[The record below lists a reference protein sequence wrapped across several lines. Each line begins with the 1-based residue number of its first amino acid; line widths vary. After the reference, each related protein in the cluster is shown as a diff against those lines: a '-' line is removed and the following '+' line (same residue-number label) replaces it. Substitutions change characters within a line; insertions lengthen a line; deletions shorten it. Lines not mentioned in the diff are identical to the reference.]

1 MSIIKK
7 FMHLAFYPM
16 LSPSRINF
24 LHLINAIDRFLG
36 DLSGAIGQRDPLLNA
51 KPGTDIASYGAR
63 CHRTQIMVT
72 AGLSVIFVIVLIGPF
87 LNKKIESN
95 LEAFLFAMGLI
106 SATIANAWSAEVIHE
121 GFVAPINITLAVL
134 GAGVLFHYL
143 RKYIDHV
150 MRRVLVTI
158 PLAVIVCA
166 GIIILGLLS
175 SIISAIIAA
184 LLLVEFITVL
194 PLHRRAEVNLTI
206 IACFAIGLG
215 AALTP
220 LGEPLSTIVVS
231 KLNGEPYKATFYYL
245 FNLLAFYV
253 IPAVV
258 MLGIIGIF
266 FVREAPEDTGES
278 LAAEEEEEK
287 LSEMFVRAGKV
298 YIFVM
303 ALIFLGA
310 GFKPLIDAY
319 LLKLPTQI
327 LFWVN
332 MVSAILD
339 NATLAAAEI
348 GPSLSQAQIKSALL
362 GLLIAGGMLIPG
374 NIPNIIAAH
383 ALHIKSTEWARLG
396 VPLGLVIMAGTAALL
411 GLGVL

>member
-1 MSIIKK
+1 MI
-7 FMHLAFYPM
+7 
-16 LSPSRINF
+16 
-24 LHLINAIDRFLG
+24 
-36 DLSGAIGQRDPLLNA
+36 
-51 KPGTDIASYGAR
+51 
-63 CHRTQIMVT
+63 VT
-72 AGLSVIFVIVLIGPF
+72 GLCLIFVVVLIGPF
-87 LNKKIESN
+87 LNKKIEAN
-95 LEAFLFAMGLI
+95 LEAFLFIMGVL
-106 SATIANAWSAEVIHE
+106 SASLSNAWSAEVIHE
-121 GFVAPINITLAVL
+121 GFMAPINITLAVL

-143 RKYIDHV
+143 RKYIDHA
-150 MRRVLVTI
+150 MRRILVSV
-158 PLAVIVCA
+158 PLKAIVCA
-166 GIIILGLLS
+166 AIIVLGLLS

-184 LLLVEFITVL
+184 LLLVELITVL

-231 KLNGEPYKATFYYL
+231 KLSGAPYHATFYYL
-245 FNLLAFYV
+245 FGLLALSV

-258 MLGIIGIF
+258 VLGIAGTF
-266 FVREAPEDTGES
+266 LVVEEPEDTGES
-278 LAAEEEEEK
+278 LAAEQEEEK
-287 LSEMFVRAGKV
+287 LSEVFIRAAKV

-310 GFKPLIDAY
+310 GFKPLIDSY
-319 LLKLPTQI
+319 LLKLPSQI

-348 GPSLSQAQIKSALL
+348 GPSLSTAQIKSALL
-362 GLLIAGGMLIPG
+362 GLLISGGMLIPG

-383 ALHIKSTEWARLG
+383 ALRIKSTEWAQLG
-396 VPLGLVIMAGTAALL
+396 VPLGVVIMIVAAALL
-411 GLGVL
+411 WLGIL

>member
-1 MSIIKK
+1 ME
-7 FMHLAFYPM
+7 
-16 LSPSRINF
+16 
-24 LHLINAIDRFLG
+24 NA
-36 DLSGAIGQRDPLLNA
+36 
-51 KPGTDIASYGAR
+51 
-63 CHRTQIMVT
+63 MVMI
-72 AGLSVIFVIVLIGPF
+72 GLSLIFVVVLVGPF
-87 LNKKIESN
+87 LNKKIEAN
-95 LEAFLFAMGLI
+95 LEAFLFAMGLV
-106 SATIANAWSAEVIHE
+106 SATMSNAWSAEVIHE
-121 GFVAPINITLAVL
+121 GFVAPISITLAVL

-143 RKYIDHV
+143 RQYLDHF
-150 MRRVLVTI
+150 MRRVLVTV

-175 SIISAIIAA
+175 SVISAIIAA
-184 LLLVEFITVL
+184 LLLVELITIL
-194 PLHRRAEVNLTI
+194 PLHRHAEINLTI

-220 LGEPLSTIVVS
+220 LGEPLSTIVIS
-231 KLNGEPYKATFYYL
+231 KLSGAPFHAGFAYL
-245 FNLLAFYV
+245 AKLLAPYV
-253 IPAVV
+253 VPTVIL
-258 MLGIIGIF
+258 LGIAAIF
-266 FVREAPEDTGES
+266 LVHQAPEDTEDS

-287 LSEMFVRAGKV
+287 LSEVFVRGGKV

-319 LLKLPTQI
+319 IIALPSQI

-348 GPSLSQAQIKSALL
+348 GPTLSEAQIKSALL

-383 ALHIKSTEWARLG
+383 SLHIKSTEWAKLG
-396 VPLGLVIMAGTAALL
+396 VPLGLVIMTGTAVLL
-411 GLGVL
+411 WLGWV

>member
-1 MSIIKK
+1 
-7 FMHLAFYPM
+7 
-16 LSPSRINF
+16 
-24 LHLINAIDRFLG
+24 
-36 DLSGAIGQRDPLLNA
+36 
-51 KPGTDIASYGAR
+51 
-63 CHRTQIMVT
+63 MVT
-72 AGLSVIFVIVLIGPF
+72 GGLIVIFIIVLIGPF
-87 LNKKIESN
+87 LNKRIESN
-95 LEAFLFAMGLI
+95 LEAFLFAMGVI
-106 SATIANAWSAEVIHE
+106 SATLANAWTAEVIHE
-121 GFVAPINITLAVL
+121 GFIAPINITLAVL
-134 GAGVLFHYL
+134 GAGVVFLYL
-143 RKYIDHV
+143 RKYIAHF
-150 MRRVLVTI
+150 MRRVLITV
-158 PLAVIVCA
+158 PLAAIVCA
-166 GIIILGLLS
+166 GIVILGLLS

-231 KLNGEPYKATFYYL
+231 KLSGAPYHAAFYYL
-245 FNLLAFYV
+245 FNLLAPYV
-253 IPAVV
+253 FPAVLL
-258 MLGIIGIF
+258 LGIVGIF
-266 FVREAPEDTGES
+266 LVHEAPGDKAES
-278 LAAEEEEEK
+278 LAAEEQEAK
-287 LSEMFVRAGKV
+287 LSEVFVRAGKV

-310 GFKPLIDAY
+310 GFKPLIDTY
-319 LLKLPTQI
+319 LLKLPSQI

-348 GPSLSQAQIKSALL
+348 GPSLSEAQIKSALL
-362 GLLIAGGMLIPG
+362 GLLISGGMLIPG

-383 ALHIKSTEWARLG
+383 ALHIKSSEWARLG
-396 VPLGLVIMAGTAALL
+396 VPLGLVLMAGTAALL